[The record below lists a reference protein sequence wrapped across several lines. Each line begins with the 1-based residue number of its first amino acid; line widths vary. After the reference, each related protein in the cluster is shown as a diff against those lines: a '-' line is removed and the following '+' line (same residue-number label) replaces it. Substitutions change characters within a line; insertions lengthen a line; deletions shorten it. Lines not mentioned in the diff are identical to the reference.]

1 MALSRSLARPLHPPC
16 RSLSDIAPRTGDFQ
30 RAFDR
35 RSPVRLRPSL
45 RLSGDTG
52 KLCVELSALF
62 LSLAGRPL
70 PARVPVC
77 EWPRGLTAGR
87 CAAAAVFAGLKEAT
101 AVIVRAA
108 PRSPR
113 GRAGHGGGG
122 GKSKVGKGP
131 QERNFR
137 FNGQLRRRQQQR
149 ERHSIPRVRQ
159 STSTQATDDENARPA
174 RHGGLHRGSYG
185 RGAALGSIGCRVQCR
200 YTPRVIRTP
209 HVRVFSNPQLQ

>member
-1 MALSRSLARPLHPPC
+1 MVDTFRPEFPHPLRKAVRNSIPRLPLRASTSVLAAPEPSYHGARSLP
-16 RSLSDIAPRTGDFQ
+16 SSTLSDIALAPRTGDFQ

-87 CAAAAVFAGLKEAT
+87 RAAAAVFAGLKEAA

-137 FNGQLRRRQQQR
+137 FNGQLRLRQQLQ
-149 ERHSIPRVRQ
+149 Q
-159 STSTQATDDENARPA
+159 
-174 RHGGLHRGSYG
+174 
-185 RGAALGSIGCRVQCR
+185 RGAA
-200 YTPRVIRTP
+200 
-209 HVRVFSNPQLQ
+209 